1 MEKEEQIVQMVRT
14 LLQSLGEKD
23 LDELAGLVRQTA
35 GQWDACL
42 EGVTEEQAMLRPSLT
57 DPVAKPWSGEGAE
70 WCVKEVVSH
79 YIVSER
85 SLNNVVA
92 ELAGVPAPDP
102 SAAEVRKMGVTSME
116 LNSIPVSKLRR
127 ELARFFDDTL
137 TFVDA
142 LRGHENP
149 GATFPHPV
157 FGPLNA
163 KEWVAFHY
171 VHTMDHIGQVE
182 AIKREL

>member
-70 WCVKEVVSH
+70 WCVKEGVSH
-79 YIVSER
+79 YIVTER

-92 ELAGVPAPDP
+92 ELAGVPATAP
-102 SAAEVRKMGVTSME
+102 
-116 LNSIPVSKLRR
+116 
-127 ELARFFDDTL
+127 
-137 TFVDA
+137 
-142 LRGHENP
+142 
-149 GATFPHPV
+149 
-157 FGPLNA
+157 
-163 KEWVAFHY
+163 
-171 VHTMDHIGQVE
+171 
-182 AIKREL
+182 

>member
-1 MEKEEQIVQMVRT
+1 MEKEEQLVQMVRT
-14 LLQSLGEKD
+14 LLRSLGEKD
-23 LDELAGLVRQTA
+23 LDELARFMRETA

-42 EGVTEEQAMLRPSLT
+42 VGVTEEQAMLRPSLT
-57 DPVAKPWSGEGAE
+57 DPVAKPWSGEGAG

-79 YIVSER
+79 YLVTER
-85 SLNNVVA
+85 SLNNTVA

-102 SAAEVRKMGVTSME
+102 SAAEVRQMGVTSLE
-116 LNSIPVSKLRR
+116 YDSLPAQELRR
-127 ELARFFDDTL
+127 ELARFFDDTV

-149 GATFPHPV
+149 EATFPHPV

-163 KEWVAFHY
+163 KEWLAFHQ